1 MKKYGHICLLI
12 FLLLLGGFSSV
23 WAAPRVAVMNFD
35 NLTPHGGWRLGS
47 GAADILTTELV
58 KVGKFD
64 MFERERLNTVMKEQD
79 FGATDRVDP
88 ASAARIG
95 KIIGVKYII
104 TGAITEYGQSKNG
117 GGGGGVNIGKT
128 GYHAAVDI
136 RMIDAETGRI
146 VFADTATHSKS
157 SVKVKIFGIGG
168 GESFNE
174 KLATETMREAI
185 KKVAA
190 KINFSDS
197 NQKSTGNS
205 STEKDNSAGK
215 AVVADVDGD
224 IITLNSGEKV
234 GFKKGQTVTISRKG
248 KVIKDPTTG
257 KVLKIKYKAIGKIK
271 LTEVESAYSEGTIIE
286 GSGFKIGDIVR

>member
-1 MKKYGHICLLI
+1 MKNFGSICLLM
-12 FLLLLGGFSSV
+12 FLLLLGGISSA
-23 WAAPRVAVMNFD
+23 WAAPRVAVMDFD
-35 NLTPHGGWRLGS
+35 NLTPYGNYKLGA

-64 MFERERLNTVMKEQD
+64 MFERERLSTVIKEQD

-117 GGGGGVNIGKT
+117 GGGGGVNVGKV

-136 RMIDAETGRI
+136 RMVDAETGRI

-157 SVKVKIFGIGG
+157 SVKVKVLGFGG

-185 KKVAA
+185 KEVAA
-190 KINFSDS
+190 KINFSETNQQSAGS
-197 NQKSTGNS
+197 N
-205 STEKDNSAGK
+205 STEKEGATGK
-215 AVVADVDGD
+215 AVVADIDGD
-224 IITLNSGEKV
+224 IITLNSGKAV
-234 GFKKGQTVTISRKG
+234 GFEKGQTVTISRKG
-248 KVIKDPTTG
+248 KVIKDPNTG
-257 KVLKIKYKAIGKIK
+257 KVLKIKYETIGKIK
-271 LTEVESAYSEGTIIE
+271 LTEVESAYSEGTVIE
-286 GSGFKIGDIVR
+286 GSGFAIGDIVQ